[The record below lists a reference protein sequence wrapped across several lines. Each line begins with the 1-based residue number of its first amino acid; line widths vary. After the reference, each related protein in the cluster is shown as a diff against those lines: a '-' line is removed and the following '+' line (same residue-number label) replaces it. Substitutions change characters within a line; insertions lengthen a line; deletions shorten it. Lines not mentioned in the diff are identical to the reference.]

1 MFEVEFKYYK
11 QKEDLDYN
19 KDEPLVFKNKF
30 GKIDEDYS
38 KEKLAKY
45 ILTQL
50 ARRDI
55 FIYDVDV
62 YEFTKKKINFK
73 LGKNGFSIAGSK
85 FNNSDLAE
93 DCNLQND
100 VPAEPQE
107 IPHAPGNH
115 SPKLSIQQPQP
126 QNKFVN
132 LANRLNDAKSRKV
145 MRKVAFVPPLRMDK
159 TKFPYKFTLNKV
171 YPVYSER
178 YVTNGVGMYITTVD
192 DNNDILE
199 VIDEYF
205 VPANTALEFENEMDA
220 GKRGN
225 NDLLNWQ
232 GDRSTGPM
240 INLRGK

>member
-19 KDEPLVFKNKF
+19 KEEPFVFKNKF
-30 GKIDEDYS
+30 GKIDEDYP

-55 FIYDVDV
+55 FIYDLEI
-62 YEFTKKKINFK
+62 YEFTKKKVNFK
-73 LGKNGFSIAGSK
+73 LGKNGFLIAGIK

-93 DCNLQND
+93 DCNLEND
-100 VPAEPQE
+100 VPAEPQA
-107 IPHAPGNH
+107 IP
-115 SPKLSIQQPQP
+115 KIQQPAPQP

-132 LANRLNDAKSRKV
+132 LANKFGDLKTRKI

-159 TKFPYKFTLNKV
+159 SKFPYKFTLNKI

-178 YVTNGVGMYITTVD
+178 YNNNGIGMFITTTD
-192 DNNDILE
+192 DNNDVLE

-205 VPANTALEFENEMDA
+205 VPANTSLEYENEMDA

>member
-1 MFEVEFKYYK
+1 MFEIEFKYYK

-30 GKIDEDYS
+30 GKIDEDYP

-55 FIYDVDV
+55 FIYDVEI
-62 YEFTKKKINFK
+62 YEFTKKKVNFK
-73 LGKNGFSIAGSK
+73 LGKNGFSISGNK

-93 DCNLQND
+93 ECNLENE
-100 VPAEPQE
+100 VSAEPQA
-107 IPHAPGNH
+107 IPSTVKENSNTPV
-115 SPKLSIQQPQP
+115 
-126 QNKFVN
+126 QNNFQN
-132 LANRLNDAKSRKV
+132 LSRKIENKSKKV
-145 MRKVAFVPPLRMDK
+145 LRRVAFVPPLRMDK
-159 TKFPYKFTLNKV
+159 SKFPYKFTLNKI

-178 YVTNGVGMYITTVD
+178 YNMNGVGMIIMTTD
-192 DNNDILE
+192 DSDNTVE
-199 VIDEYF
+199 VNDEYF
-205 VPANTALEFENEMDA
+205 VPANAALEYENEMDA

>member
-19 KDEPLVFKNKF
+19 KDESFVFKNKF

-55 FIYDVDV
+55 FIYDVEV
-62 YEFTKKKINFK
+62 YEFTKKKVNFK

-85 FNNSDLAE
+85 FSNSDLAE
-93 DCNLQND
+93 DCNLEND

-107 IPHAPGNH
+107 IPHVSGPH
-115 SPKLSIQQPQP
+115 SPKPPIQQPQ

-132 LANRLNDAKSRKV
+132 LANRINDTKTKKI
-145 MRKVAFVPPLRMDK
+145 MRRVSFVPPLRMDK

-178 YVTNGVGMYITTVD
+178 YVPNGIGMYITTVD
-192 DNNDILE
+192 DNNDVLE

-205 VPANTALEFENEMDA
+205 VPANAALEYENEMDA

-232 GDRSTGPM
+232 GDKSTGPM

>member
-30 GKIDEDYS
+30 GKVDEDYP

-55 FIYDVDV
+55 FIYDVEV

-85 FNNSDLAE
+85 FSNSDLAE
-93 DCNLQND
+93 ECNLEND
-100 VPAEPQE
+100 VPSEPQA
-107 IPHAPGNH
+107 IPTAIKQNVI
-115 SPKLSIQQPQP
+115 PKQNNFQNLSQKIE
-126 QNKFVN
+126 
-132 LANRLNDAKSRKV
+132 NRPKKILR
-145 MRKVAFVPPLRMDK
+145 RVAFVPPLRMDK
-159 TKFPYKFTLNKV
+159 SKFPYKFTLNKV
-171 YPVYSER
+171 YPVYSEK
-178 YVTNGVGMYITTVD
+178 YNMTGVGMIITTTD
-192 DNNDILE
+192 DNDNLVE

-205 VPANTALEFENEMDA
+205 VPANASLEYENEMDA

>member
-19 KDEPLVFKNKF
+19 KEEPFVFKNKF
-30 GKIDEDYS
+30 GKIDEDYP
-38 KEKLAKY
+38 KEKLSKY
-45 ILTQL
+45 
-50 ARRDI
+50 
-55 FIYDVDV
+55 
-62 YEFTKKKINFK
+62 
-73 LGKNGFSIAGSK
+73 
-85 FNNSDLAE
+85 
-93 DCNLQND
+93 NLESD
-100 VPAEPQE
+100 VPAEPQA
-107 IPHAPGNH
+107 IP
-115 SPKLSIQQPQP
+115 KIQQPAPQP

-132 LANRLNDAKSRKV
+132 LANKFGDLKTRKI

-159 TKFPYKFTLNKV
+159 SKFPYKFTLNKI

-178 YVTNGVGMYITTVD
+178 YNNNGIGMFITTTD
-192 DNNDILE
+192 DNNDVLE

-205 VPANTALEFENEMDA
+205 VPANTSLEYENEMDA

>member
-19 KDEPLVFKNKF
+19 KDEPLVFRNKF
-30 GKIDEDYS
+30 GKIDEDYP

-62 YEFTKKKINFK
+62 YEFTKKKVNFK

-93 DCNLQND
+93 DCNLEND
-100 VPAEPQE
+100 VPSEPQE
-107 IPHAPGNH
+107 IPHAPGPH
-115 SPKLSIQQPQP
+115 SPKPPIQQPQ

-132 LANRLNDAKSRKV
+132 LANRINDTKTRKI
-145 MRKVAFVPPLRMDK
+145 MRKVSFVPPLRMDK

-178 YVTNGVGMYITTVD
+178 YVPNGIGMYITTVD
-192 DNNDILE
+192 DNNDVLE

-205 VPANTALEFENEMDA
+205 VPANAALEFENEMDA

>member
-30 GKIDEDYS
+30 GKIDEDYP

-55 FIYDVDV
+55 FIYDVEV
-62 YEFTKKKINFK
+62 YEFTKKKVNFK

-85 FNNSDLAE
+85 FSNSDLAE
-93 DCNLQND
+93 ECSLEND
-100 VPAEPQE
+100 VPAEPQA
-107 IPHAPGNH
+107 IPSAVKQNPTPPVQNNFQNL
-115 SPKLSIQQPQP
+115 SRRIENKPK
-126 QNKFVN
+126 
-132 LANRLNDAKSRKV
+132 KV
-145 MRKVAFVPPLRMDK
+145 LRRVAFVPPLRMDK
-159 TKFPYKFTLNKV
+159 SKFPYKFTLNKI

-178 YVTNGVGMYITTVD
+178 YNMNGVGMIIMTTD
-192 DNNDILE
+192 DSDNVVE
-199 VIDEYF
+199 VNDEYF
-205 VPANTALEFENEMDA
+205 VPANAALEYENEMDA

>member
-30 GKIDEDYS
+30 GKIDEDYP

-55 FIYDVDV
+55 FIYDVEV
-62 YEFTKKKINFK
+62 YEFTKKKVNFK

-85 FNNSDLAE
+85 FSNSDLAE
-93 DCNLQND
+93 ECSLEND
-100 VPAEPQE
+100 VPAEPQA
-107 IPHAPGNH
+107 IPSSIKQNPTPSVQNNFQNL
-115 SPKLSIQQPQP
+115 SRRIENKPK
-126 QNKFVN
+126 
-132 LANRLNDAKSRKV
+132 KV
-145 MRKVAFVPPLRMDK
+145 LRRVAFIPPLRMDK
-159 TKFPYKFTLNKV
+159 SKFPYKFTLNKI

-178 YVTNGVGMYITTVD
+178 YNMNGVGMIIMTTD
-192 DNNDILE
+192 DSDNVVE
-199 VIDEYF
+199 VNDEYF
-205 VPANTALEFENEMDA
+205 VPANAALEYENEMDA

>member
-19 KDEPLVFKNKF
+19 KDEPLVFRNKF
-30 GKIDEDYS
+30 GKIDEDYP

-62 YEFTKKKINFK
+62 YEFTKKKVNFK

-93 DCNLQND
+93 DCNLEND

-107 IPHAPGNH
+107 IPHAPGPH
-115 SPKLSIQQPQP
+115 SPKPPIQQPQ

-132 LANRLNDAKSRKV
+132 LANRINDTKTRKI

-192 DNNDILE
+192 DNDNVLE

-205 VPANTALEFENEMDA
+205 VPANAALEFENEMDA

>member
-1 MFEVEFKYYK
+1 MFEIEFKYYK

-30 GKIDEDYS
+30 GKVDEDYPR
-38 KEKLAKY
+38 EKLAKY

-55 FIYDVDV
+55 FIYDVDI
-62 YEFTKKKINFK
+62 YEFTKKKVNFK
-73 LGKNGFSIAGSK
+73 LGKNGFSIAGNK

-93 DCNLQND
+93 DCNLEND
-100 VPAEPQE
+100 VPTEPQE
-107 IPHAPGNH
+107 IPHAPSPH
-115 SPKLSIQQPQP
+115 SPKPPVQE
-126 QNKFVN
+126 NKFIN
-132 LANRLNDAKSRKV
+132 LASKLNNSKTKKII
-145 MRKVAFVPPLRMDK
+145 RKVAFVPPLRMEK
-159 TKFPYKFTLNKV
+159 AKFPYKFTLNKI

-205 VPANTALEFENEMDA
+205 VPANAALEYENEMDA

-232 GDRSTGPM
+232 GDKSYGPVG
-240 INLRGK
+240 NLRDK

>member
-30 GKIDEDYS
+30 GKIDEDYP

-55 FIYDVDV
+55 FIYDVEV
-62 YEFTKKKINFK
+62 YEFTKKKVNFK

-85 FNNSDLAE
+85 FSNSDLAE
-93 DCNLQND
+93 ECSLEND
-100 VPAEPQE
+100 VPAEPQA
-107 IPHAPGNH
+107 IPSSIKQNPTPPVQNNFQNL
-115 SPKLSIQQPQP
+115 SRRIENKPK
-126 QNKFVN
+126 
-132 LANRLNDAKSRKV
+132 KV
-145 MRKVAFVPPLRMDK
+145 LRRVAFVPPLRMDK
-159 TKFPYKFTLNKV
+159 SKFPYKFTLNKI

-178 YVTNGVGMYITTVD
+178 YNMNGVGMIIMTTD
-192 DNNDILE
+192 DSDNVVE
-199 VIDEYF
+199 VNDEYF
-205 VPANTALEFENEMDA
+205 VPANAALEYENEMDA